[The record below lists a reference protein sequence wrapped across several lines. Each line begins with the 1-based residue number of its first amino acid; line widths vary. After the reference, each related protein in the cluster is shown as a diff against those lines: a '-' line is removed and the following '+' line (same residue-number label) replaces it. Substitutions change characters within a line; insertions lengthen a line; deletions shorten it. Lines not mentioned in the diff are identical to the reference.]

1 MDLKL
6 LIPQHHGV
14 LSTHRHKEIEQRVV
28 IEPES
33 KIAAFVG
40 TKEYIVNSR
49 HHQSVDR
56 LGAGLAVTARAED
69 GVIEAVEDPA
79 RQFVVAVQWHP
90 EDRLATRDFGI
101 FSAFAKAVRG

>member
-1 MDLKL
+1 
-6 LIPQHHGV
+6 V
-14 LSTHRHKEIEQRVV
+14 L

-33 KIAAFVG
+33 QIAAFVG
-40 TKEYIVNSR
+40 TGDYTVNSR

-56 LGAGLAVTARAED
+56 LGLGLVVTARADD

-90 EDRLATRDFGI
+90 EDRLATRDFRI
-101 FSAFAKAVRG
+101 FIAFAKAVQG